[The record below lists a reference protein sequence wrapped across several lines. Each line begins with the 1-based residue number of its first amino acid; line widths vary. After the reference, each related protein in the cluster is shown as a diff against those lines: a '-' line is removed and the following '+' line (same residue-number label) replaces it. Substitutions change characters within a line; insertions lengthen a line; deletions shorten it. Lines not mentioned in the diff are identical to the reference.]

1 MGHRKNKRNCSIA
14 ETDNILQNVLHLLV
28 KKMAD
33 IQIIAMK
40 DITDKKEIVESV
52 EARVYIWYSREEGDS
67 KG

>member
-1 MGHRKNKRNCSIA
+1 MG
-14 ETDNILQNVLHLLV
+14 LHLLV

-52 EARVYIWYSREEGDS
+52 EARVYIWHSREEGDS